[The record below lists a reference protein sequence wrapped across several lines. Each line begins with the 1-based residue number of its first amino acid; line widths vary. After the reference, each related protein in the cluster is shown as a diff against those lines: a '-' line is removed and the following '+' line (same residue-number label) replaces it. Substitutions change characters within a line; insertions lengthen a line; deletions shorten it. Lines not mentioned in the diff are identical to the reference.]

1 MNGKGK
7 TKNICKNL
15 EKLVID
21 LNPINPIHTYE
32 MHINE
37 KLIEIIPQ
45 NKEKDPLIQNFSN
58 N

>member
-7 TKNICKNL
+7 TKKICKNL

-21 LNPINPIHTYE
+21 RKQINPIHTYG
-32 MHINE
+32 MPINE